1 MKKHYSGQLSD
12 VREMV
17 LRMGG
22 LAEQM
27 TRRVIHALVQRD
39 AGILA
44 EVRAMESQVNLLHVE
59 IDEACL
65 ELIAL
70 RQPAAADLRFITAA
84 MKIIVD
90 MERIGDQAIN
100 IVERAESLLAV
111 PPVKPLIDIPRMA
124 DIAQEMLKASLDAYV
139 NGDDELAYQ
148 TILKDDEVDQ
158 LKDQV
163 FREPLTF
170 MMSDPTTIPRAMD
183 LILVSRH
190 IERIADH
197 ATNICEDVIFMVKG
211 EDVRRDDLVDQLK
224 DQVFRELLTFMMGDP
239 TTIPR
244 AMDLTI
250 LVSRHIERIGD
261 HATNICE
268 DVIFM
273 VKGKDVRH
281 QGPLA

>member
-1 MKKHYSGQLSD
+1 MKKHYGEQLAGL
-12 VREMV
+12 REQV

-22 LAEQM
+22 LVEQM
-27 TRRVIHALVQRD
+27 TRRVIQALVQRD
-39 AGILA
+39 IGILA
-44 EVRAMESQVNLLHVE
+44 EVRAMEAQVNQLHVE
-59 IDEACL
+59 IDETCL

-70 RQPAAADLRFITAA
+70 RQPAAADLRFIAAA

-100 IVERAESLLAV
+100 ITERADSLLAV
-111 PPVKPLIDIPRMA
+111 PPLKPLIDIPRMA

-163 FREPLTF
+163 FRELLTF

-211 EDVRRDDLVDQLK
+211 K
-224 DQVFRELLTFMMGDP
+224 D
-239 TTIPR
+239 I
-244 AMDLTI
+244 
-250 LVSRHIERIGD
+250 
-261 HATNICE
+261 
-268 DVIFM
+268 
-273 VKGKDVRH
+273 RH

>member
-1 MKKHYSGQLSD
+1 MKKHYPEQLAEL
-12 VREMV
+12 RELV

-22 LAEQM
+22 LVEQM
-27 TRRVIHALVQRD
+27 TRRVVQSLVERNL
-39 AGILA
+39 GILV
-44 EVRAMESQVNLLHVE
+44 EVREMESKVNHLHVE

-70 RQPAAADLRFITAA
+70 RQPAAVDLRFITAA

-111 PPVKPLIDIPRMA
+111 PPHKPLIDIPRMA

-139 NGDDELAYQ
+139 NGDDELAYE

-163 FREPLTF
+163 FRELLTF

-190 IERIADH
+190 LERIA
-197 ATNICEDVIFMVKG
+197 
-211 EDVRRDDLVDQLK
+211 
-224 DQVFRELLTFMMGDP
+224 
-239 TTIPR
+239 
-244 AMDLTI
+244 
-250 LVSRHIERIGD
+250 D

-281 QGPLA
+281 QAPPA

>member
-1 MKKHYSGQLSD
+1 MMKHFSEQLSG

-27 TRRVIHALVQRD
+27 TRRVIQALVQRD
-39 AGILA
+39 AALLA
-44 EVRAMESQVNLLHVE
+44 DVRTMETQVNQLQIE

-65 ELIAL
+65 EVIAL
-70 RQPAAADLRFITAA
+70 RQPTAVDLRFIAAA

-100 IVERAESLLAV
+100 ICERAESLLAV
-111 PPVKPLIDIPRMA
+111 PPLKPLIDIPRMA
-124 DIAQEMLKASLDAYV
+124 DIAQEMLKSSLDAFV
-139 NGDDELAYQ
+139 NGDDELAFA
-148 TILKDDEVDQ
+148 TIL
-158 LKDQV
+158 
-163 FREPLTF
+163 
-170 MMSDPTTIPRAMD
+170 
-183 LILVSRH
+183 
-190 IERIADH
+190 
-197 ATNICEDVIFMVKG
+197 
-211 EDVRRDDLVDQLK
+211 RDDLVDQLK

-244 AMDLTI
+244 AMDLI

-273 VKGKDVRH
+273 VKGKDIRH

>member
-1 MKKHYSGQLSD
+1 MKKHYVEQLAG

-27 TRRVIHALVQRD
+27 TRRVIQALVQRD
-39 AGILA
+39 PGLLA
-44 EVRAMESQVNLLHVE
+44 EVRAMEAQVNQLHVE
-59 IDEACL
+59 IDESCL

-70 RQPAAADLRFITAA
+70 RQPAAADLRFIAAA

-100 IVERAESLLAV
+100 ITERAESLLAV
-111 PPVKPLIDIPRMA
+111 PPLKPLIDIPRMA

-163 FREPLTF
+163 FRELLTF

-211 EDVRRDDLVDQLK
+211 
-224 DQVFRELLTFMMGDP
+224 
-239 TTIPR
+239 
-244 AMDLTI
+244 
-250 LVSRHIERIGD
+250 
-261 HATNICE
+261 
-268 DVIFM
+268 
-273 VKGKDVRH
+273 KDVRH

>member
-1 MKKHYSGQLSD
+1 MKKHYSEQLAG

-27 TRRVIHALVQRD
+27 TRRVIQALVQRD
-39 AGILA
+39 AGIIA
-44 EVRAMESQVNLLHVE
+44 EVRAMELQVNQLHVE

-70 RQPAAADLRFITAA
+70 RQPAAADLRFIAAA

-100 IVERAESLLAV
+100 ITERAESLLSV
-111 PPVKPLIDIPRMA
+111 PPLKPLIDIPRMA
-124 DIAQEMLKASLDAYV
+124 DIAQEMLKDALDAYV
-139 NGDDELAYQ
+139 NGDEELAYR
-148 TILKDDEVDQ
+148 TIQRDDEVD
-158 LKDQV
+158 L
-163 FREPLTF
+163 
-170 MMSDPTTIPRAMD
+170 
-183 LILVSRH
+183 
-190 IERIADH
+190 
-197 ATNICEDVIFMVKG
+197 
-211 EDVRRDDLVDQLK
+211 LK

-244 AMDLTI
+244 AMDLI
-250 LVSRHIERIGD
+250 LVSRHIEQIAD

>member
-1 MKKHYSGQLSD
+1 MKRHYGEQLAG

-27 TRRVIHALVQRD
+27 TRRVIQALVQRD
-39 AGILA
+39 AGLLA
-44 EVRAMESQVNLLHVE
+44 EVVAMESQVNQLHVE
-59 IDEACL
+59 IDETCL

-70 RQPAAADLRFITAA
+70 RQPAAADLRFIAAA

-100 IVERAESLLAV
+100 ITERAESLLAV
-111 PPVKPLIDIPRMA
+111 PPLKPLIDIPRMA
-124 DIAQEMLKASLDAYV
+124 DVAQEMLKASLDAYV

-163 FREPLTF
+163 FRELLTF
-170 MMSDPTTIPRAMD
+170 MMADPTTIPRAMD

-211 EDVRRDDLVDQLK
+211 
-224 DQVFRELLTFMMGDP
+224 
-239 TTIPR
+239 
-244 AMDLTI
+244 
-250 LVSRHIERIGD
+250 
-261 HATNICE
+261 
-268 DVIFM
+268 
-273 VKGKDVRH
+273 KDVRH

>member
-1 MKKHYSGQLSD
+1 MKKHYTGQLAD
-12 VREMV
+12 IREMV

-44 EVRAMESQVNLLHVE
+44 EVRAMEGQVNQLHVE

-111 PPVKPLIDIPRMA
+111 PPLKPLIDIPRMA

-163 FREPLTF
+163 FRELLTF

-211 EDVRRDDLVDQLK
+211 
-224 DQVFRELLTFMMGDP
+224 
-239 TTIPR
+239 
-244 AMDLTI
+244 
-250 LVSRHIERIGD
+250 
-261 HATNICE
+261 
-268 DVIFM
+268 
-273 VKGKDVRH
+273 KDVRH
-281 QGPLA
+281 QEPLA

>member
-1 MKKHYSGQLSD
+1 MKKHYGEQLAG

-27 TRRVIHALVQRD
+27 TRRVIQALVQRD
-39 AGILA
+39 AGLLA
-44 EVRAMESQVNLLHVE
+44 EVRAMESQVNQLHVE

-70 RQPAAADLRFITAA
+70 RQPAAADLRFIAAA

-100 IVERAESLLAV
+100 ITERAESLLAV
-111 PPVKPLIDIPRMA
+111 PPLKPLIDIPRMA

-139 NGDDELAYQ
+139 NGDDELALE
-148 TILKDDEVDQ
+148 TIRKDDEVDQ

-163 FREPLTF
+163 FRELLTF

-211 EDVRRDDLVDQLK
+211 K
-224 DQVFRELLTFMMGDP
+224 D
-239 TTIPR
+239 I
-244 AMDLTI
+244 
-250 LVSRHIERIGD
+250 
-261 HATNICE
+261 
-268 DVIFM
+268 
-273 VKGKDVRH
+273 RH

>member
-1 MKKHYSGQLSD
+1 MKKHYSEQLAG

-27 TRRVIHALVQRD
+27 TRRVIQALVQRD
-39 AGILA
+39 AGLIA
-44 EVRAMESQVNLLHVE
+44 EVRAMELQVNQLHIE

-70 RQPAAADLRFITAA
+70 RQPAAADLRFIAAA

-100 IVERAESLLAV
+100 ITERAESLLAV
-111 PPVKPLIDIPRMA
+111 PPLKPLIDIPRMA
-124 DIAQEMLKASLDAYV
+124 DIAQEMLKDSLDAYV
-139 NGDDELAYQ
+139 NGDEELAYR
-148 TILKDDEVDQ
+148 TIQRDDEVDL

-163 FREPLTF
+163 FRELLTF
-170 MMSDPTTIPRAMD
+170 MMGDPTTIPRAMD

-197 ATNICEDVIFMVKG
+197 ATNV
-211 EDVRRDDLVDQLK
+211 
-224 DQVFRELLTFMMGDP
+224 
-239 TTIPR
+239 
-244 AMDLTI
+244 
-250 LVSRHIERIGD
+250 
-261 HATNICE
+261 CE

-273 VKGKDVRH
+273 VKGKDIRH

>member
-1 MKKHYSGQLSD
+1 MTRHFSEQLSG

-27 TRRVIHALVQRD
+27 TRRVIQALVQRD
-39 AGILA
+39 ASLLA
-44 EVRAMESQVNLLHVE
+44 DVRTMETQVNQLHIE

-65 ELIAL
+65 EVIAL
-70 RQPAAADLRFITAA
+70 RQPAAVDLRFIAAA

-100 IVERAESLLAV
+100 ICQRTESLLAV
-111 PPVKPLIDIPRMA
+111 PPLKPLIDIPRMA
-124 DIAQEMLKASLDAYV
+124 DIAQEMLKASLDAFV
-139 NGDDELAYQ
+139 NGDDALALE
-148 TILKDDEVDQ
+148 TI
-158 LKDQV
+158 
-163 FREPLTF
+163 
-170 MMSDPTTIPRAMD
+170 
-183 LILVSRH
+183 
-190 IERIADH
+190 
-197 ATNICEDVIFMVKG
+197 
-211 EDVRRDDLVDQLK
+211 RRDDEVDQLK

-244 AMDLTI
+244 AMDLI

>member
-1 MKKHYSGQLSD
+1 MKKHYSVQLAD
-12 VREMV
+12 VRELV

-27 TRRVIHALVQRD
+27 TRRVIEALVQRD

-44 EVRAMESQVNLLHVE
+44 EVRAMESQVNQLHVE

-100 IVERAESLLAV
+100 ITERAESLLAV
-111 PPVKPLIDIPRMA
+111 PPLKPLIDIPRMA

-163 FREPLTF
+163 FRELLTF

-211 EDVRRDDLVDQLK
+211 
-224 DQVFRELLTFMMGDP
+224 
-239 TTIPR
+239 
-244 AMDLTI
+244 
-250 LVSRHIERIGD
+250 
-261 HATNICE
+261 
-268 DVIFM
+268 
-273 VKGKDVRH
+273 KDVRH

>member
-1 MKKHYSGQLSD
+1 MKKHYSEQLAGL
-12 VREMV
+12 REQV

-27 TRRVIHALVQRD
+27 TRRVVQALVERD
-39 AGILA
+39 VGILP
-44 EVRAMESQVNLLHVE
+44 EVRAMESRVNQLHIE
-59 IDEACL
+59 IDEACI

-70 RQPAAADLRFITAA
+70 RQPAAVDLRFIAAA

-100 IVERAESLLAV
+100 IVERAEVLLTV
-111 PPVKPLIDIPRMA
+111 PPLKPLIDIPRMA
-124 DIAQEMLKASLDAYV
+124 DIAQEMLKASLDAFV
-139 NGDDELAYQ
+139 TGDDALAYA

-163 FREPLTF
+163 FRELLTY
-170 MMSDPTTIPRAMD
+170 MMADPTTIPRAME

-190 IERIADH
+190 LERIA
-197 ATNICEDVIFMVKG
+197 
-211 EDVRRDDLVDQLK
+211 
-224 DQVFRELLTFMMGDP
+224 
-239 TTIPR
+239 
-244 AMDLTI
+244 
-250 LVSRHIERIGD
+250 D

-281 QGPLA
+281 QEPLA